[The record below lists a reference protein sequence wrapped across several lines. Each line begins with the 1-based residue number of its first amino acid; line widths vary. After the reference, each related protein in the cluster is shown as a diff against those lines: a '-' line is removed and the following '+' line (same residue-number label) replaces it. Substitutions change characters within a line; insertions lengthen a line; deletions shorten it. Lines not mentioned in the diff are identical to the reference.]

1 MAKSPEHPEHIVVV
15 ASAENELEAG
25 VIVAALE
32 EAGIKATMSGAATAD
47 FRVAVPGDVQILVA
61 QEDEARAREVIQKGE
76 DDEEDVDWSQVD
88 VGQPE
93 E

>member
-1 MAKSPEHPEHIVVV
+1 MANSPEHIVAVT
-15 ASAENELEAG
+15 SAPNELEAG

-32 EAGIKATMSGAATAD
+32 DAGIKATMSGVYTSG
-47 FRVAVPGDVQILVA
+47 FRAEAPGQVQILVA
-61 QEDEARAREVIQKGE
+61 QSDLARAQEIVREAE
-76 DDEEDVDWSQVD
+76 DGEEDVDWSQVD

>member
-1 MAKSPEHPEHIVVV
+1 MANSPEHIVTVT
-15 ASAENELEAG
+15 SAPNELEAG

-32 EAGIKATMSGAATAD
+32 DAGIKATMSGTATVD
-47 FRVAVPGDVQILVA
+47 YRIGIPVDVEILVA
-61 QEDEARAREVIQKGE
+61 REDEARAREIIRRGQ
-76 DDEEDVDWSQVD
+76 DDEQDVDWSQVD